1 MEASRGASFE
11 TPRKSAAPQ
20 DDGGGCSS
28 HRASARI
35 PAMSRRGLTVDW
47 EDNPHIRSAFCR
59 WPPRQSRYRW
69 TKQKFSTEYPRTDKL
84 IRPVALASVFLL
96 ADFSMAQRPDAAR
109 GQERAQEI
117 LDRWCALAEQR
128 LDHLTELFE
137 TGRWRRYHSEL
148 SFLENIQEAKNAV
161 ETWRRLAT
169 REAALDNSAIDISW
183 LNNSKPVPPRRNPLA
198 GYHVPP
204 PPRRADIVAAP
215 EIVEASIV
223 PGMSEGISESV
234 VQAAVPEQT
243 ASLDVTPTPPVDN
256 SWQQALDLSV
266 MQERYPLLRNAL

>member
-1 MEASRGASFE
+1 
-11 TPRKSAAPQ
+11 
-20 DDGGGCSS
+20 
-28 HRASARI
+28 
-35 PAMSRRGLTVDW
+35 
-47 EDNPHIRSAFCR
+47 
-59 WPPRQSRYRW
+59 
-69 TKQKFSTEYPRTDKL
+69 
-84 IRPVALASVFLL
+84 
-96 ADFSMAQRPDAAR
+96 MAQRLDAAR

-183 LNNSKPVPPRRNPLA
+183 LNSPKPVPPRRNPLA
-198 GYHVPP
+198 DYQLPP
-204 PPRRADIVAAP
+204 PPRRADIIAAQAPFDAPLAPRMIP
-215 EIVEASIV
+215 EV
-223 PGMSEGISESV
+223 SESV
-234 VQAAVPEQT
+234 LQQAILEQAPSEQV
-243 ASLDVTPTPPVDN
+243 ASEQPVSQDIAPPVDDR
-256 SWQQALDLSV
+256 WQQALDLSA